1 MDAND
6 RNSAFAAFDAA
17 LALSPSSALTYF
29 CGSAILGW
37 GGVAERAIEWAE
49 RGIRLSPFDPWRF
62 AAYHALTLGHFH
74 RGHYQE
80 GADSAY
86 KAVQANPGHSISRM
100 LLAASL
106 VKLGRMDEA
115 KAAAAH
121 VLELQPTF
129 RYGKQFSGVNC
140 APALAASLGE
150 ALRETGLP
158 E

>member
-1 MDAND
+1 
-6 RNSAFAAFDAA
+6 
-17 LALSPSSALTYF
+17 
-29 CGSAILGW
+29 
-37 GGVAERAIEWAE
+37 
-49 RGIRLSPFDPWRF
+49 
-62 AAYHALTLGHFH
+62 LTLGHFH
-74 RGHYQE
+74 RDHYQE
-80 GADSAY
+80 AADSAY

-115 KAAAAH
+115 KTAAAH

-129 RYGKQFSGVNC
+129 RYSKQFSGVNC
-140 APALAASLGE
+140 APALADSLGE

>member
-1 MDAND
+1 MERLIAQSNGP
-6 RNSAFAAFDAA
+6 SAE
-17 LALSPSSALTYF
+17 S
-29 CGSAILGW
+29 GSAYSIL
-37 GGVAERAIEWAE
+37 
-49 RGIRLSPFDPWRF
+49 WRF

-74 RGHYQE
+74 RGRYQE
-80 GADSAY
+80 AADSAY

-100 LLAASL
+100 LLAATL
-106 VKLGRMDEA
+106 VKVGRLDEG

-129 RYGKQFSGVNC
+129 RYSKQFSGVNC
-140 APALAASLGE
+140 APALATALGE